1 MKKFRWVL
9 FVFTAAFF
17 FSALSS
23 KVYISVICLAFAALL
38 IIPVKPFGNLIKQK
52 IDQKTGAET
61 RRIISI
67 VLAAVL
73 LISGF
78 IPLNHAGKRMKENQE
93 REPRNPV
100 TTTSTSAVETTTT
113 TVTTVTVQTTTE
125 SKFPTDISILT
136 AEGHPTY
143 YGSMSSAHLVW
154 DTADSR
160 KISFDESNRKRHAII
175 YLDSRSS
182 NTIHNIEVYFN
193 HSKELNDI
201 SLDDALRIASSYL
214 PYDILSRYYDF
225 SDSYCVSPKDENHE
239 ETYYVVSYRLNE
251 SGKSTDYDG
260 SVDIIFELSKKNKAN
275 YFSIGFGTPRWMN
288 RLDFNGYEEVKWQYN
303 FLEST
308 VS

>member
-23 KVYISVICLAFAALL
+23 KVYISVICFALAALL
-38 IIPVKPFGNLIKQK
+38 IIPVKPFGNLIKLK
-52 IDQKTGAET
+52 IDQKTGAEI

-73 LISGF
+73 FISGF

-100 TTTSTSAVETTTT
+100 MTTITSTVETTTT

-125 SKFPTDISILT
+125 NKFPTDLSILT

-143 YGSMSSAHLVW
+143 YGSMGNAHRIW
-154 DTADSR
+154 DDANLQ
-160 KISFDESNRKRHAII
+160 KISFDESNQKRRAII
-175 YLDSRSS
+175 YLGSTSGGII
-182 NTIHNIEVYFN
+182 NNIEIYFN
-193 HSKELNDI
+193 QSKELNNL
-201 SLDDALRIASSYL
+201 SLNDAIQIASSYL
-214 PYDILSRYYDF
+214 PYDILNKYYEF
-225 SDSYCVSPKDENHE
+225 SDSYCASPKDENDG
-239 ETYYVVSYRLNE
+239 ETYYVVSYQLNE

-260 SVDIIFELSKKNKAN
+260 SVDIIFELSKEDKVN
-275 YFSIGFGTPRWMN
+275 YFSIGFGTPHWMN

-308 VS
+308 AS